1 MDSLCDM
8 FRANMPPGFARG
20 RRFPRNLSHAAISGW
35 TAEECLVFLR
45 IEWRYI
51 CSQFLHMWHESGK
64 ETPEIFQ
71 VVMEGLTLFSN
82 AIAPFLDRRG
92 CQSSMEQLRDAAV
105 KYVRHMVHAQ
115 VDGQRV
121 YSLAFC
127 THTQHMVLH
136 LWRHLGYWGDLFEH
150 WCFLFERMAS
160 EITTLLVGWNGT
172 EAGAYIGRRL
182 SMKATSTR
190 HMKKVARVAAR

>member
-1 MDSLCDM
+1 MGSRKPINQTQVTQEPCYTHYPQTPTLIRDRHLLMEAVGRWRARKFSPLVRRGVAGAAPNRKPLPTPDNIRYSTHSLFDM

-121 YSLAFC
+121 YSC
-127 THTQHMVLH
+127 HH
-136 LWRHLGYWGDLFEH
+136 Y
-150 WCFLFERMAS
+150 
-160 EITTLLVGWNGT
+160 
-172 EAGAYIGRRL
+172 
-182 SMKATSTR
+182 
-190 HMKKVARVAAR
+190 